1 MCEKDRKLVNI
12 RSIVEKGLKNLGTRL
27 VFSVHASHVENV
39 VASDKNLSEIS
50 LTVSV
55 NVLLGVSQLQIHVG
69 VDSNKDTFVLHSPLQ
84 FANDKLSGETVEERF
99 WVHWLNCG
107 HF

>member
-39 VASDKNLSEIS
+39 VASKVRTFFKIYYDINVHKIVITL
-50 LTVSV
+50 VS
-55 NVLLGVSQLQIHVG
+55 
-69 VDSNKDTFVLHSPLQ
+69 T
-84 FANDKLSGETVEERF
+84 A
-99 WVHWLNCG
+99 
-107 HF
+107 